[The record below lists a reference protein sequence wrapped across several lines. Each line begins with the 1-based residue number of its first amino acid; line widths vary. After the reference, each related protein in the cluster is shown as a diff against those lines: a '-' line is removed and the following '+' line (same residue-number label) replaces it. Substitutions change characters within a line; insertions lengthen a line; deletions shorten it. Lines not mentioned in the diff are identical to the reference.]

1 MDNVGIVIRL
11 HASDEAV
18 DWHVEQP
25 YQLSFDDILVST
37 TYFFIPYVCLST
49 YWQYSKP
56 CIDTDAFIITALSG
70 FMLSCFILQD
80 AIYQIANDDS
90 VQAFECKLFS

>member
-1 MDNVGIVIRL
+1 MDNAGIVIRL

-37 TYFFIPYVCLST
+37 TYIFIRFACLLISN
-49 YWQYSKP
+49 
-56 CIDTDAFIITALSG
+56 TASLVLILMLLLSS
-70 FMLSCFILQD
+70 FLAVSCSCFILQD

-90 VQAFECKLFS
+90 VQAFECKPWS